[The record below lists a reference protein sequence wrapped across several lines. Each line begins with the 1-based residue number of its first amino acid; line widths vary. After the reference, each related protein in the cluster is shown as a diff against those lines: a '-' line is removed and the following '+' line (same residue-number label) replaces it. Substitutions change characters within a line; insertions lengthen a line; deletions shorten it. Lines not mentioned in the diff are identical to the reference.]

1 MISRE
6 QLDRALHQASEE
18 NFLQEYYRDLVRPL
32 LRMPRNQWPSC
43 CGSTCE
49 PCSTA
54 LVRVADRTLALLGT
68 DAPIPD

>member
-6 QLDRALHQASEE
+6 QIDRALKQASDE

-32 LRMPRNQWPSC
+32 LRMTRDRWPTC

-49 PCSTA
+49 PCSIA
-54 LVRVADRTLALLGT
+54 LTRVADRTLALLGT
-68 DAPIPD
+68 DAPIPE

>member
-1 MISRE
+1 MITRE
-6 QLDRALHQASEE
+6 EIDAALTRASDE
-18 NFLQEYYRDLVRPL
+18 NHLQEYYRDLVRPL
-32 LRMPRNQWPSC
+32 LRMTRDRWPTC

-68 DAPIPD
+68 DAPLP